1 MIAAMPP
8 EVTDAEDAAAPARD
22 EGVRT
27 AFALGWQMAE
37 LYRRGD
43 TQAAAAEPRVDLP
56 EVGSMAGP
64 DRRNLRFAQVDAA
77 LARLQQ
83 AITDA
88 GLSVPTTEAVRGAAE
103 GGGEE
108 ARRTI
113 LALHVELLRIL
124 TAADFRLGKAY
135 GLGRAL
141 CDTCRVHSA
150 KDVQR
155 ELGGDRVGN
164 LYSWLL
170 DLKTVLPSHAGESV
184 YQSLREWEAWA
195 RRPEVEGQPLD
206 WERDGGTVER
216 VLFRQGEIWRAL
228 LSGEKHATDMLV
240 ARDYADAA
248 GKLFMDGVALLKR
261 LPWQLW
267 LVIGGALGLAV
278 AGLILASVIGNV
290 SSVVAALGGLAAA
303 LGISWTGIR
312 QTLGTA
318 AASLRKPLW
327 GAALDRAIVVA
338 ITRVDDL
345 RGETPPPGGAHPP
358 GGAEAPT
365 QPTNVVGGS
374 PGGGSRSP
382 ETEVR

>member
-1 MIAAMPP
+1 MIAAMPL
-8 EVTDAEDAAAPARD
+8 EVTDAEDETVRARDDD

-37 LYRRGD
+37 LYRRSE
-43 TQAAAAEPRVDLP
+43 TQAAVAQPGVDLP
-56 EVGSMAGP
+56 EVGSLAGP
-64 DRRNLRFAQVDAA
+64 DRRNLRFAQIDAA
-77 LARLQQ
+77 LARLRQ

-88 GLSVPTTEAVRGAAE
+88 GLSVPTTDTVRGEAE
-103 GGGEE
+103 RPEE
-108 ARRTI
+108 GSRGAI
-113 LALHVELLRIL
+113 LALHTELLRVL

-141 CDTCRVHSA
+141 CDTCRVYSA
-150 KDVQR
+150 EDVQR
-155 ELGGDRVGN
+155 ELGSDRVGN

-170 DLKTVLPSHAGESV
+170 DLKTVLPPHAGESV

-195 RRPEVEGQPLD
+195 RGPKVEGHPLD
-206 WERDGGTVER
+206 WERDKGTVER
-216 VLFRQGEIWRAL
+216 VLFRQGEIWRAM
-228 LSGEKHATDMLV
+228 LSGEKQATDMLV

-303 LGISWTGIR
+303 LGISWTGLR

-345 RGETPPPGGAHPP
+345 RGETPPPDRESPRP
-358 GGAEAPT
+358 GG
-365 QPTNVVGGS
+365 VGS
-374 PGGGSRSP
+374 D
-382 ETEVR
+382 

>member
-37 LYRRGD
+37 LYRRGE
-43 TQAAAAEPRVDLP
+43 TQATQAQLQVDLP
-56 EVGSMAGP
+56 EVGSLAGP

-77 LARLQQ
+77 LARLRQ

-88 GLSVPTTEAVRGAAE
+88 GLSVPTTDAVRGAAE
-103 GGGEE
+103 RGEAE
-108 ARRTI
+108 ARAAI
-113 LALHVELLRIL
+113 LALHAELLRVL

-155 ELGGDRVGN
+155 ELGSDRVGN

-170 DLKTVLPSHAGESV
+170 DLKTVLPPHAGESV
-184 YQSLREWEAWA
+184 YQSLREWELWA
-195 RRPEVEGQPLD
+195 SQPEVDSHPLD
-206 WERDGGTVER
+206 WERDQGTVEQ

-228 LSGEKHATDMLV
+228 LSGEKKATDMLV

-267 LVIGGALGLAV
+267 LVVGGALGLAV
-278 AGLILASVIGNV
+278 AGLILASLIGNV

-303 LGISWTGIR
+303 LGISWTGLR

-338 ITRVDDL
+338 ITRVDDV
-345 RGETPPPGGAHPP
+345 RRETLPPGRAHLS
-358 GGAEAPT
+358 GGAEAPS
-365 QPTNVVGGS
+365 QSTNVVGG
-374 PGGGSRSP
+374 
-382 ETEVR
+382 

>member
-8 EVTDAEDAAAPARD
+8 EVTDAEDEAAPARD
-22 EGVRT
+22 EGVTT

-37 LYRRGD
+37 LYRRGE
-43 TQAAAAEPRVDLP
+43 TQAAAAQPGVDLP
-56 EVGSMAGP
+56 EVGSLAGP

-77 LARLQQ
+77 LARLRQT
-83 AITDA
+83 ITDA
-88 GLSVPTTEAVRGAAE
+88 GLSAPTTDAVRGAADRRE
-103 GGGEE
+103 EEE
-108 ARRTI
+108 ARAAI
-113 LALHVELLRIL
+113 LALHAELLRVL

-150 KDVQR
+150 DDVER
-155 ELGGDRVGN
+155 ELSHDRVGN

-170 DLKTVLPSHAGESV
+170 DLKTVLPPHAGESV

-195 RRPEVEGQPLD
+195 RRPEVEGHPLD
-206 WERDGGTVER
+206 WERDEGTVER

-228 LSGEKHATDMLV
+228 LSGEKQATDMLV

-248 GKLFMDGVALLKR
+248 GKLFMDGLALLRR
-261 LPWQLW
+261 LPWQVW
-267 LVIGGALGLAV
+267 LVVGGALGLAV

-303 LGISWTGIR
+303 LGISWTGLR

-345 RGETPPPGGAHPP
+345 RGETPPPGGARPP

-374 PGGGSRSP
+374 AGGGS
-382 ETEVR
+382 